1 MDKKGPVFMR
11 SYNHNLIPTDCNYTS
26 IAALDKVLDSQTG
39 LTNLTRRALLE
50 KRQREQQCV
59 QIKNKMTH

>member
-11 SYNHNLIPTDCNYTS
+11 NYAHNLIPTDCNYTS

-39 LTNLTRRALLE
+39 LSNLTRRNLLE
-50 KRQREQQCV
+50 TRQMEQRCV
-59 QIKNKMTH
+59 LIKNKMTQ